1 MAQHLQ
7 FGSFT
12 SEDNEMK
19 TRRLTPLAREIA
31 LLLLI
36 KLCLI
41 IAIKVAFFSNPVK
54 PGSDGTAANLLA
66 ITPERTTHHE

>member
-1 MAQHLQ
+1 MTRHHL
-7 FGSFT
+7 S
-12 SEDNEMK
+12 
-19 TRRLTPLAREIA
+19 PLGREIA

-41 IAIKVAFFSNPVK
+41 IAIKLVFFSDPVK

-66 ITPERTTHHE
+66 TPITEPIHHE